1 MRRRIV
7 EIHLTDERMLRIVKV
22 PALGLNHPSG
32 FAQIFFLPFGHNVVV
47 GLDFEQA
54 LEDQRKALRGR
65 FFQRQDPHVIVVN
78 AEVPSVAF
86 EMGIAEVVIEKGVVF
101 KPGRFDLLRGK
112 VEGLLE
118 NAEGFLFI
126 EQTDRQK
133 IADLEN
139 EAFDLLEKAGLAL
152 GYLAV
157 KEKNL
162 FSA

>member
-1 MRRRIV
+1 M
-7 EIHLTDERMLRIVKV
+7 
-22 PALGLNHPSG
+22 
-32 FAQIFFLPFGHNVVV
+32 
-47 GLDFEQA
+47 
-54 LEDQRKALRGR
+54 
-65 FFQRQDPHVIVVN
+65 
-78 AEVPSVAF
+78 AF

-101 KPGRFDLLRGK
+101 EPGRFDLLRGK

>member
-1 MRRRIV
+1 MRRRFV
-7 EIHLTDERMLRIVKV
+7 EVDLTDERVLRIVKV
-22 PALGLNHPSG
+22 PALGLYHPPG
-32 FAQIFFLPFGHNVVV
+32 FARIFFLPFGHNVVV

-54 LEDQRKALRGR
+54 FEDQRKALRR
-65 FFQRQDPHVIVVN
+65 WFFERQNPHEMVVN

-86 EMGIAEVVIEKGVVF
+86 EMGFAEVVIEKGVVF
-101 KPGRFDLLRGK
+101 EPGRFDLLRGK

-139 EAFDLLEKAGLAL
+139 EAFDLLE
-152 GYLAV
+152 
-157 KEKNL
+157 
-162 FSA
+162 